1 MYLILLKVFGVW
13 RKPTFTFAKGRIW
26 DGADNQSQDEY
37 LKGYLHDIGINN
49 VSDVETLVNNSM
61 Q

>member
-1 MYLILLKVFGVW
+1 M
-13 RKPTFTFAKGRIW
+13 
-26 DGADNQSQDEY
+26 DGADNESQEEY